1 MYSYTDE
8 GICQFDI
15 LVPGHESATDKYS
28 QNRIM
33 HWAPSDSRG
42 YVHTNARKDH
52 HWSGEKNWPGSW
64 PFGLCMIRRPDR
76 SGAARYYSRKPLL
89 RPAASACPSWTDDT
103 TCAVKSNDPCE
114 FERRPSDNS
123 GIQTAKG
130 YPENYLRSDGNCDF
144 YAKYPGPQKNPDF

>member
-1 MYSYTDE
+1 MAFRPVHDPSSRQE
-8 GICQFDI
+8 WRVKI
-15 LVPGHESATDKYS
+15 LLKET
-28 QNRIM
+28 
-33 HWAPSDSRG
+33 
-42 YVHTNARKDH
+42 TL
-52 HWSGEKNWPGSW
+52 ET
-64 PFGLCMIRRPDR
+64 
-76 SGAARYYSRKPLL
+76 
-89 RPAASACPSWTDDT
+89 SACSSWTDDT